1 MDLTSKQFNFKF
13 NKYTDIR
20 QLGRFYSLT
29 LNKKVTRL
37 YTMVNFLNIEN
48 IKFIK
53 EKYLSLGNPKNSR
66 LQKYLTDKKS
76 TVNILPLLFKRY

>member
-1 MDLTSKQFNFKF
+1 
-13 NKYTDIR
+13 
-20 QLGRFYSLT
+20 
-29 LNKKVTRL
+29 
-37 YTMVNFLNIEN
+37 MVNFLNIEN